1 MIKWLK
7 KLFKCYYRC
16 PNNGCVHNGRNHYCS
31 RNGNCKYQ
39 NKNKLR

>member
-7 KLFKCYYRC
+7 KLFKRYHQC
-16 PNNGCVHNGRNHYCS
+16 PNNGCIHNGTNHYCK
-31 RNGNCKYQ
+31 RNGDCKYQ